1 MQWASRYSMF
11 SMVWSP
17 YRGVHMCILCD
28 TIFHHSLHNNSP
40 FIAFYLHHAWLIH
53 LLSCLKEFYSIISAY
68 LLLTSEMRQISACTE
83 ISGIATGVARRG
95 RVPPLT
101 VKKFPKIGKNQEKI
115 GEKSGK
121 KRENREEKAK
131 IGKFL
136 SLCPSWQLGLATLL
150 TEIWCI
156 GQASKFSLNELI
168 CCFSWATSKYTVIN

>member
-28 TIFHHSLHNNSP
+28 TIFHL
-40 FIAFYLHHAWLIH
+40 AFYLHHAWLIH
-53 LLSCLKEFYSIISAY
+53 LLICLKGFYSIISAY

-101 VKKFPKIGKNQEKI
+101 VKKLPKIGKNQEKI

-121 KRENREEKAK
+121 SGRKGKNREVS
-131 IGKFL
+131 FTL
-136 SLCPSWQLGLATLL
+136 PLL
-150 TEIWCI
+150 TARA
-156 GQASKFSLNELI
+156 GY
-168 CCFSWATSKYTVIN
+168 ATDWDMMHWTSIKIQP